1 MAAPLRRSTEL
12 ATAEPPRR
20 GPVAVVLVDDEDMA
34 VPQEAVAVPVAV
46 RLRPLEAL
54 VPMLVVLVV
63 DMRVRVLELLMDV
76 LELGRI
82 MGRPQSGRRSRCG
95 QDSE

>member
-1 MAAPLRRSTEL
+1 MAAPLRRSTML

-34 VPQEAVAVPVAV
+34 MPQGTVAVAVAV
-46 RLRPLEAL
+46 RLRPLGAL
-54 VPMLVVLVV
+54 VPVLVMLIV
-63 DMRVRVLELLMDV
+63 DMWVHVLELLMDV
-76 LELGRI
+76 LQLGRI

>member
-12 ATAEPPRR
+12 ATAETPRR
-20 GPVAVVLVDDEDMA
+20 GPVAVVFIDDEDMA
-34 VPQEAVAVPVAV
+34 MPQEAVAVAVAV
-46 RLRPLEAL
+46 RLRSLGAL
-54 VPMLVVLVV
+54 VPMLVVLIV

-82 MGRPQSGRRSRCG
+82 MGRPQSGRRGRG
-95 QDSE
+95 GEDGE